1 MLSHLRKRLG
11 IPGIIAVIALVL
23 AMTGGAF
30 AASKYIITNKNQ
42 IAPKVRKE
50 LKGNTGPAGTAGTNG
65 TNGTNG
71 APGAAGANG
80 LSVTNTKLNPGNE
93 ECPEGGAEFKVGSG
107 TPTFACTGEE
117 GEDGETGPP
126 GPEGSPW
133 VAGSIPPGSELRGT
147 WAVST
152 NTAAAEFIFTAVS
165 TGVPLETGV
174 ATTIRGPGVSGPF
187 ECPGTADA
195 PLPAINT
202 EEENA
207 PVNGVLCFY
216 TKESTNI
223 DPELAATR
231 VQLSRGGAVVRL
243 KTSAAGPATGFGS
256 WAMYAF

>member
-11 IPGIIAVIALVL
+11 IPGVISVIALVL

-30 AASKYIITNKNQ
+30 AASKFIITKKNQ
-42 IAPKVRKE
+42 IAPKVLKE
-50 LKGNTGPAGTAGTNG
+50 LKGNTGPAGANG
-65 TNGTNG
+65 TNGANG

-117 GEDGETGPP
+117 GEEGETGPP

-147 WAVST
+147 WAVNT
-152 NTAAAEFIFTAVS
+152 NAAAAEFVYTAIS

-174 ATTIRGPGVSGPF
+174 AVMVRAPGGFGPI
-187 ECPGTADA
+187 ECPGTADE

-202 EEENA
+202 EEGNA

-223 DPELAATR
+223 DPEVQALR
-231 VQLSRGGAVVRL
+231 VALSRGGAVVRL
-243 KTSAAGPATGFGS
+243 KTSAAGVATGFGS